1 MKTNLF
7 SFIVIHIL
15 VVPLRSMAQ
24 PHPTIQCPV
33 LPPDQH
39 ISRIQCEKHD
49 GSVVEV
55 DGPGS
60 FNCRLS
66 YVAIRPGSIKD
77 NTYQQQ
83 EAFNDEHDQCELWVL
98 QFSDGGLVQQSC
110 CGEAG
115 ERLVNRVSRPQ
126 EQQVPDWDPAQLPL
140 EFQDGVKDPVPH
152 FQIDDRALSEGEEN
166 EDNGNEDEYEDEYEE
181 SEEEEEE
188 VVGEEQEE
196 EEYKEEEGEEY
207 EGDEDEGD
215 EDEEHEDEGEEE
227 DERESEQ
234 EK

>member
-15 VVPLRSMAQ
+15 VVPLQSLAQ

-55 DGPGS
+55 DGLGS

-98 QFSDGGLVQQSC
+98 QFSDDGLAQQSC

-126 EQQVPDWDPAQLPL
+126 EHQVPDWDPAQLPL
-140 EFQDGVKDPVPH
+140 EFQDGVKDPVRH
-152 FQIDDRALSEGEEN
+152 FQMDDRALSEEEEN
-166 EDNGNEDEYEDEYEE
+166 EDNGDEDEYEDEEE
-181 SEEEEEE
+181 EYEEEEGE
-188 VVGEEQEE
+188 VGEEQEE

-207 EGDEDEGD
+207 EGG
-215 EDEEHEDEGEEE
+215 EDEEDEIEEYEEEGEEE
-227 DERESEQ
+227 DERESEE